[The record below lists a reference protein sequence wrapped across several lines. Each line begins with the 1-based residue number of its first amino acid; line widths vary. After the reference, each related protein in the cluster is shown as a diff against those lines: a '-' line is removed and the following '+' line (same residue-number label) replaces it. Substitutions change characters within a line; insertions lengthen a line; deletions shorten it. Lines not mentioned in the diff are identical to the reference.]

1 MSTCPFCSAVMI
13 QVQKATRVGG
23 LYACLN
29 CMNGCLAFRNGHEVE
44 CREIENF
51 MDVRLLA
58 PKGTPDGT
66 VLAQVSKALDDLPT
80 LPSVPQRIMRMVYDP
95 MTSVSDI
102 ARVVNEDPVLTL
114 KILKLANCAFYGG
127 RQPITSLEVACSR
140 LGIKMIVKVVQAV
153 GSKEVF
159 KTRSKELQGTM
170 RSLWKH
176 SVVTAYCA
184 GEIASLM
191 PILSSDEIFLAGLVH
206 DIGKVVLFNVLNQ
219 LYSEGKLWAKPD
231 TDSFEQLVKSYHTL
245 SGLHAS
251 QNWELSTELRAAT
264 FFHHFPEYTPLE
276 EWKPL
281 VYIVGLANLMATKL
295 GYGGLD
301 KTDEPY
307 ETHAAVSFLKLE
319 PCRIQQTQDYI
330 ESQVEDLLN
339 AMED

>member
-1 MSTCPFCSAVMI
+1 MI
-13 QVQKATRVGG
+13 QAQKAPRSGG

-29 CMNGCLAFRNGHEVE
+29 CMNGCLAFRNGYEVE

-51 MDVRLLA
+51 MDVRFLA
-58 PKGTPDGT
+58 PRGTPDGA
-66 VLAQVSKALDDLPT
+66 VLGQVSKALDDLPT

-114 KILKLANCAFYGG
+114 KVLKLANCAFYGG
-127 RQPITSLEVACSR
+127 RQPITSLEIACSR
-140 LGIKMIVKVVQAV
+140 LGMKMIVKVVQAV

-159 KTRSKELQGTM
+159 KTRSKELQATM
-170 RSLWKH
+170 HGLWKH
-176 SVVTAYCA
+176 SVVAAYCA

-206 DIGKVVLFNVLNQ
+206 DIGKVVLFNVLNGMY
-219 LYSEGKLWAKPD
+219 LEGKLWAKPD
-231 TDSFEQLVKSYHTL
+231 TDSFEQHVRSYHTL
-245 SGLHAS
+245 SGLHAA
-251 QNWELSTELRAAT
+251 QNWDLSAELRAAT
-264 FFHHFPEYTPLE
+264 FFHHYPEYTPLE

-281 VYIVGLANLMATKL
+281 VYIVGLANAMATKL

-301 KTDEPY
+301 KAEEPY
-307 ETHAAVSFLKLE
+307 ENHPAVSFLRLD
-319 PCRIQQTQDYI
+319 PCRVQQVQDCIQN
-330 ESQVEDLLN
+330 QVEDLLN